1 MSRRSRRVLIAGAS
15 VLGLVILLAVTLIV
29 VARSGWFREQVRQR
43 IVAEAEKATGGRI
56 EIGSFELQWRTLTAR
71 VNGFVIHGTEPPG
84 SPPLLRARSITIRL
98 KILSA
103 LKRAVDLQSVDV
115 EQPQVYLII
124 NPDGATNIPQPKV
137 PRTSN
142 KSPVQTILDLA
153 IQRFAVRNGTI
164 QLNSQRM
171 PWSAAGENLRAEFV
185 YNLLAPSY
193 RGDISIQPLHLNVS
207 RDLPVDLGVKVA
219 LTIEKNKLT
228 VSSARIETP
237 QSSADL
243 AGAIQDFFSPDYLFQ
258 YTVRISLPELLR
270 TLRFRT
276 HPEGT
281 ILIAG
286 NASVH
291 DFGHYLFTG
300 KLRSGPL
307 SLGQGNLRVRDVRAE
322 SPFRVDPEKI
332 DLSALH
338 LSLLG
343 GDFNG
348 RVRIEKLDQLRVEGA
363 VSEFTAQRMT
373 TLFGT
378 ARLPWNGLL
387 SGPVELTGLLSDL
400 NEGRFRAR
408 AKLIVSPAAASAPVH
423 GLVDATYDGFRGTVD
438 LGRSFVQLPSTR
450 LDFAGTLGRQLRI
463 HLESTNLDELLPAL
477 ELASASAPRTL
488 PVTLKNGSASFDG
501 TVTGPL
507 ASPQIAGHAAL
518 KNFTFSQEGI
528 DSLAA
533 DVAVQES
540 SLRVQNGSLTRGNLG
555 AQFAVTVGLR
565 DWKPDRPSTLAA
577 SLSLRGAEIR
587 DLLALAGQQKLP
599 ATGALSVSAQLSG
612 SIGAPLINAD
622 VSVSKGS
629 LYGEPFDRLTAR
641 INYLNHQVSMADA
654 QVSAAANQL
663 TLNATYT
670 HTPDDFQNGRFV
682 FDVTSNRMLLD
693 HLQHAHQISLAGNL
707 QITAKGSATMS
718 AGHQPGFRLDDL
730 TADVSGRDIQLQHRS
745 IGAVRLTAGTRG
757 SLLTAHLDSAVA
769 NSKITAD
776 GQWSLTDSY
785 PGTTQMTFTKLDL
798 ASLKSWLAPSDS
810 SLQIAASAQGKM
822 TIAGPALKPEAWT
835 ATLDIPQLEIS
846 PLPGDIAHGNPQA
859 MMLRNQGPIRLTMQN
874 SVVRVESAR
883 LVAQDSDVTLTGA
896 IALKQKNPLDLRLK
910 GNINLAVL
918 ENFNADVVSAGKV
931 ALDAA
936 VRGPIATP
944 QINGRVQFQN
954 ADLNLATL
962 PNGLSNLNGTI
973 VFSGDRATIQNLTAE
988 SGGGKVTLTGFASY
1002 SRGQADLR
1010 IDLAARGVR
1019 LRYPEGVSTVA
1030 SADLTWTGTSQR
1042 NLVSGTVTIL
1052 RTGFNPRT
1060 DIASI
1065 LATSAQ
1071 PVRTPASHTGLLGG
1085 MNLDIQIETSP
1096 NLRVQSALAQQI
1108 QAEANLRLRGTATNP
1123 ALLGRINITQGQLTF
1138 FGNKYTINQGSIS
1151 FFNPV
1156 KIEPIVNIDL
1166 QTRARGIDVTLTI
1179 AGPMDKLNVTYRS
1192 DPPLQ
1197 FSDIVALLATG
1208 RAPLSDPSLA
1218 ARETGAAQSWQQM
1231 GASALVGQA
1240 IANPVSGRLERFF
1253 GISKIKI
1260 DPTLTG
1266 LTNPQA
1272 RLTIEQQVT
1281 PDITFTYITNVAQ
1294 ANPQVIRIE
1303 WSLNRQWSAV
1313 ALRDENGLFGM
1324 DLYYKKR
1331 FK

>member
-1 MSRRSRRVLIAGAS
+1 MSRRSRRALIAGGA
-15 VLGLVILLAVTLIV
+15 VLALVTLLAVTAISI
-29 VARSGWFREQVRQR
+29 ARSGWFREQVRQR
-43 IVAEAEKATGGRI
+43 IVAEAERATGGRI
-56 EIGSFELQWRTLTAR
+56 EIGSFDLQWRTLTAQ
-71 VNGFVIHGTEPPG
+71 VNDFVIHGTEPPG

-98 KILSA
+98 KVLSV
-103 LKRAVDLQSVDV
+103 LTRAVDLQSVDV
-115 EQPQVYLII
+115 EQPQAYLII
-124 NPDGATNIPQPKV
+124 YPDGATNVPQPRL
-137 PRTSN
+137 PHTSK

-153 IQRFAVRNGTI
+153 IKQFTVRNGTI
-164 QLNSQRM
+164 QLNSERM
-171 PWSAAGENLRAEFV
+171 PWSAAGQNLRAQFV

-219 LTIEKNKLT
+219 LTIDKNKLT
-228 VSSARIETP
+228 ISSARIETP
-237 QSSADL
+237 QSSAEL
-243 AGAIQDFFSPDYLFQ
+243 AGAIQDFFSPDYLLQ
-258 YTVRISLPELLR
+258 YTVRISLPELLH

-276 HPEGT
+276 RPEGT

-286 NASVH
+286 NASFH
-291 DFGHYLFTG
+291 DFGHYLITG

-348 RVRIEKLDQLRVEGA
+348 RVRIEKLDRMRVEGS
-363 VSEFTAQRMT
+363 VSQFEAQRAAG
-373 TLFGT
+373 LFGLS
-378 ARLPWNGLL
+378 RLPWNGLL

-408 AKLIVSPAAASAPVH
+408 AQLAVLPASASVPVH
-423 GLVDATYDGFRGTVD
+423 GLVDASYDGYRGTVD
-438 LGRSFVQLPSTR
+438 LGRSFIQLPSTR
-450 LDFAGTLGRQLRI
+450 LDFAGILGRQLRV
-463 HLESTNLDELLPAL
+463 HLDSTNLDELLPAI
-477 ELASASAPRTL
+477 EVFSTSAPRAL
-488 PVTLKNGSASFDG
+488 PVTLQNGSAAFDG

-507 ASPQIAGHAAL
+507 ASPQIAGHVAL
-518 KNFTFSQEGI
+518 KNFTLSQEPI

-533 DVAVQES
+533 DVALQKS
-540 SLRVQNGSLTRGNLG
+540 ALRVQDGSLTRGNLR
-555 AQFAVTVGLR
+555 AQVAGTLGLR
-565 DWKPDRPSTLAA
+565 DWKPDRDSVLAA
-577 SLSLRGAEIR
+577 SVTLRGAEIR
-587 DLLALAGQQKLP
+587 DLLALAGRQNLP
-599 ATGALSVSAQLSG
+599 ATGALSASAQCSG
-612 SIGAPLINAD
+612 SIGAPQIKAD
-622 VSVSKGS
+622 VSISKGS
-629 LYGEPFDRLTAR
+629 LQSEPFDRLTAR
-641 INYLNHQVSMADA
+641 INYLNRQVTVANA
-654 QVSAAANQL
+654 QLIAAANRL
-663 TLNATYT
+663 SLNATYT
-670 HTPDDFQNGRFV
+670 HAPDDFRNGRLMFEV
-682 FDVTSNRMLLD
+682 ASNHIMLD
-693 HLQHAHQISLAGNL
+693 HFQIAHQISLAGSL
-707 QITAKGSATMS
+707 QIMAKGSADIS
-718 AGHQPGFRLDDL
+718 AGSEPAFRLVDL
-730 TADVSGRDIQLQHRS
+730 TEEVSGRDIQLQQRS
-745 IGAVRLTAGTRG
+745 IGVVHLTAGTRA
-757 SLLTAHLDSAVA
+757 SMLTAHLESAVA
-769 NSKITAD
+769 NSAIIAD

-785 PGTTQMTFTKLDL
+785 PGTAQMSFTKLDL
-798 ASLKSWLAPSDS
+798 ASLKSWLAPAS
-810 SLQIAASAQGKM
+810 SLQIAGSAQGKVA
-822 TIAGPALKPEAWT
+822 ISGPALKPESWT
-835 ATLDIPQLEIS
+835 ATVDIPQLEIS
-846 PLPGDIAHGNPQA
+846 PLPSDVAHRNPQA
-859 MMLRNQGPIRLTMQN
+859 MTLRNQGPIRLTMQK
-874 SVVRVESAR
+874 SAVRVESAR
-883 LVAQDSDVTLTGA
+883 LVAQDSDVTLTGT
-896 IALKQKNPLDLRLK
+896 IALKEKYPLDVRLK
-910 GNINLAVL
+910 GNLDLAVL
-918 ENFNADVVSAGKV
+918 EDFNDDVVSSGKLI
-931 ALDAA
+931 LDAA
-936 VRGPIATP
+936 LRGPLTQP
-944 QINGRVQFQN
+944 QFNGRVQLQN

-962 PNGLSNLNGTI
+962 PNGLSNANGTI

-1002 SRGQADLR
+1002 ARGQADLR
-1010 IDLAARGVR
+1010 IDLAARGLRV
-1019 LRYPEGVSTVA
+1019 RYPEGVSTVA
-1030 SADLTWTGTSQR
+1030 NADLTWTGTSQR
-1042 NLVSGTVTIL
+1042 NLLSGTVTIL

-1071 PVRTPASHTGLLGG
+1071 PVRTPAARTGLLGG

-1096 NLRVQSALAQQI
+1096 NVRVQSALAQQI
-1108 QAEANLRLRGTATNP
+1108 QAEASLRLRGTATNP

-1166 QTRARGIDVTLTI
+1166 QTRARGIDITLTI
-1179 AGPMDKLNVTYRS
+1179 AGPMNKLNVTYRS

-1240 IANPVSGRLERFF
+1240 IANPLSGRLERFF

-1294 ANPQVIRIE
+1294 ANPQVIRVE

-1313 ALRDENGLFGM
+1313 ALRDENGLFGL